1 MPVNAVGGSHL
12 EKLQNYKEPTIQRIT
27 KQKQPR
33 IDEVTLKHEEAIEQ
47 SSALDTLSKL
57 VGNFTGAAAVLQKPY
72 DSPFENKNATLTT
85 TDLGLPEKYVS
96 VIPGK
101 YTPKM
106 TFDLRVEQ
114 VATASKLLISS
125 PINSD
130 EAFNTNGSL
139 NFDINGSN
147 VEIDFTC

>member
-1 MPVNAVGGSHL
+1 MPVNAVGGSPL

-27 KQKQPR
+27 KQKQPK

-72 DSPFENKNATLTT
+72 DSPFESKNATLTT

-114 VATASKLLISS
+114 VATASILS
-125 PINSD
+125 P
-130 EAFNTNGSL
+130 E
-139 NFDINGSN
+139 
-147 VEIDFTC
+147 